1 MAFQRGSRVSSR
13 CESTYLAHSPHLC
26 TCAIHMI
33 CNELREQ
40 HLLRHNSVASTFRLP
55 RPTRY
60 ATVQTR
66 SSPKPHHA
74 VYLLPCNPPIGALEP
89 APRTSLRA
97 DTAREWWDGFWCDGD
112 ERYYT
117 RCSRFDG
124 STQWYRFADEETR
137 ESLSRVRVIP
147 FPVQPRSEDA
157 TRQTLFL
164 WSPSGRRSM
173 LVGTSRRRRTLPGL
187 GSAR

>member
-1 MAFQRGSRVSSR
+1 
-13 CESTYLAHSPHLC
+13 
-26 TCAIHMI
+26 
-33 CNELREQ
+33 
-40 HLLRHNSVASTFRLP
+40 
-55 RPTRY
+55 
-60 ATVQTR
+60 
-66 SSPKPHHA
+66 
-74 VYLLPCNPPIGALEP
+74 VYLIPCNPPSGRLEA
-89 APRTSLRA
+89 APRTSLRTN
-97 DTAREWWDGFWCDGD
+97 TAQEWWDGFWCDGD

-147 FPVQPRSEDA
+147 FPSQPRTEPE

-173 LVGTSRRRRTLPGL
+173 LVGTSRRRRSAPGL